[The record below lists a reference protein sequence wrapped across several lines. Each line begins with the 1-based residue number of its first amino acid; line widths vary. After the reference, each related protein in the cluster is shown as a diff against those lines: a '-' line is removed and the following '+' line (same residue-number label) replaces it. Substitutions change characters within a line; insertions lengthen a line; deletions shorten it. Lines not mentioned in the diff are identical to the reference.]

1 MPAPVTDRKRGKATR
16 SGAWPHSPEA
26 IEATRAANGRGKAP
40 KLVAEHLTL
49 VGDLVEDLLRD
60 VNSLTPTS
68 LAARLHAEHRFA
80 VITPE
85 EDKQLTDT
93 GYEQTMPDGW
103 VPGSDLW
110 ARYVESGL
118 EPAEFAPLPDEV
130 AREASRLSTPD
141 GRRRYKKRAAEEAA
155 EAAAAAELADLHSDE
170 VDEDRRTTGDSI
182 AATGH

>member
-1 MPAPVTDRKRGKATR
+1 MAIQATR
-16 SGAWPHSPEA
+16 EA
-26 IEATRAANGRGKAP
+26 NERGEAP
-40 KLVAEHLTL
+40 MLVAEHVTL

-60 VNSLTPTS
+60 VDALTPTS

-85 EDKQLTDT
+85 EDKQLTDA

-103 VPGSDLW
+103 APGGDPW

-118 EPAEFAPLPDEV
+118 NPAEFAPLPDDV
-130 AREASRLSTPD
+130 ARDASRLSTPD
-141 GRRRYKKRAAEEAA
+141 GRRRQQKLAAEEAA

-170 VDEDRRTTGDSI
+170 VDEDETNSG
-182 AATGH
+182 